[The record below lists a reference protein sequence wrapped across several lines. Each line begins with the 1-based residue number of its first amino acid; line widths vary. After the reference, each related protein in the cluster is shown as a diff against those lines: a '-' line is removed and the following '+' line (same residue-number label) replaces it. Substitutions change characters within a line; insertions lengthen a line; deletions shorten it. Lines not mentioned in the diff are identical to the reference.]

1 MLFSCLTCLMSALL
15 PGEQQNQRECWKK
28 QFFSYIHTWRASQVV
43 LAVKN
48 PPANAEIQVQS
59 LVQEDPLEKE
69 IATHSSIFVWEIP
82 WTEEPA
88 CYSPWSRTESF
99 ATQSYRLKQFSPHA
113 HTHTHL
119 DLFRTRLD
127 HSGSSC
133 FVLHLGGRGRPPPH
147 ALWLIRWIYMEV
159 SLVCYSLSL

>member
-1 MLFSCLTCLMSALL
+1 M
-15 PGEQQNQRECWKK
+15 
-28 QFFSYIHTWRASQVV
+28 V

-48 PPANAEIQVQS
+48 PPAKAEIQDQS
-59 LVQEDPLEKE
+59 PVQEDPLEKE
-69 IATHSSIFVWEIP
+69 LATHSSTFVWEIP

-119 DLFRTRLD
+119 DFFEPGLTTL
-127 HSGSSC
+127 
-133 FVLHLGGRGRPPPH
+133 VLP
-147 ALWLIRWIYMEV
+147 V
-159 SLVCYSLSL
+159 SFCAWEAEAGLHPTPCG